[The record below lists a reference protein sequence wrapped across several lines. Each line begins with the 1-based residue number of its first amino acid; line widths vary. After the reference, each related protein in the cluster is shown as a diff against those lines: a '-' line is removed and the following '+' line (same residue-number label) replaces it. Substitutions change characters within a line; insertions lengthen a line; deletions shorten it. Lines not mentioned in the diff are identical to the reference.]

1 MIVRAL
7 PWVMMGLGLV
17 IHSLTS
23 VHVTAAERRTE
34 GRDIYRKQCAQCHG
48 RSGQGV
54 KGKYE
59 DALYGDWSLDK
70 LSRYI
75 DRNMPENDPEK
86 CVGADAQKVA
96 QYIYDAFYSREARA
110 RQNPPR
116 IELVRLT
123 NRQYVQTIADLLKSF
138 TGPDASIVSPE
149 RGLQGSYYK
158 SRGFN
163 QDKKVREQLDREVN
177 FEFGTGSPF
186 TPGTADAEGV
196 ETNGFAIQWRGSIMA
211 EESGDYEFIVKT
223 PNGFRL
229 WINADQDE
237 PTIDGW
243 VASGSASDHRAT
255 LRLIGGRAYPL
266 RLDVFKFKDKT
277 ASIALLWKPPH
288 GAEQIIPARCLLPA
302 RTTPTFVVRTPFPPD
317 DSSVGYERGV
327 GVSKAWDE
335 ATTQAAIETANH
347 ILQELDRLTGSKPG
361 DSDRLAKLETFCT
374 QFVTAAFRRPLTPE
388 QKRIYVLSHL
398 KSDAKLEEAVKR
410 VVLLALKSPRFLY
423 LGLKTR
429 EPDSFEVA
437 ARLSYGLWDSLPDR
451 ELWQAAE
458 QNALQTQEQVMTQA
472 RRMLGDPRARAKVL
486 VFLQHWLQMNQVED
500 LAKDTQLFPG
510 FTPEIISDLRAS
522 LNLFLEDTFWDESSD
537 YRRLL
542 LAEELFLNN
551 RLAQFYGVSTN
562 ATGDFVKVR
571 LSVNER
577 SGVITHPYLL
587 AAFSYNKTTSPIHRG
602 VFLTR
607 NIVGRSLK
615 PPPMAVAFKDS
626 DFDPQL
632 TMREKVAELTRPQAC
647 QSCHSVINPLG
658 FSLEHY
664 DAVGRF
670 RTVENGKPIDASSE
684 YLTDDGQKVRLT
696 GARDVAR
703 FALGSEHAQNA
714 FIEQLF
720 NQVVK
725 QPMLAYGREVMGR
738 LRQSFVASEYNMQRL
753 LLEIATISALQGVE
767 PSAESKKKT

>member
-163 QDKKVREQLDREVN
+163 QDK
-177 FEFGTGSPF
+177 FGTGSPF

-398 KSDAKLEEAVKR
+398 KSDAKPEEAVKR
-410 VVLLALKSPRFLY
+410 IVLLALKSPRFLY

-522 LNLFLEDTFWDESSD
+522 LNLFLEDTFWDASSD

-562 ATGDFVKVR
+562 PSGDFAKVR
-571 LSVNER
+571 LSANER

-670 RTVENGKPIDASSE
+670 RTVENGKPIDAASE

-725 QPMLAYGREVMGR
+725 QLMLAYGREVMGR